1 MARDEYR
8 DDIGE
13 IEYLIDRGDLEE
25 AARAADKINWA
36 RTGTTGMLCR
46 VSDVYKACG
55 RYEES
60 RDLLQ
65 IALERNPNG
74 LKIIYSLCELELKM
88 GNLLQAIRLYN
99 RFEKLAPDDPDRYV
113 LQYKI
118 YKTQDVGIDERIQVL
133 EALEKSDIREKWSYE
148 LAKLYAKADRIQD
161 CIDECDE
168 IVAFFGDGPYVMKA
182 LELKSKYKELTEQE
196 KERYIFI
203 AQGGKLMPDEP
214 EEPEEEPEKIP
225 DHMAEE
231 FGEEHDL
238 EEEDGREDTVPR
250 RADGT
255 VRQRPAGDPGR
266 GRGPGSDPSQSAGQP
281 AEDVVF
287 PDTVENVSESEY
299 RREMEKTVAAG
310 MQELNDYD
318 SVLTQETDGQYT
330 MVMQEAS
337 IPETQ
342 ITGQLDFNEIMQ
354 EWEKIRRDNEE
365 AQRKA
370 EQAAAEKAPEA
381 ATTVDAVPANE
392 VGRAIREG
400 FEEYVEAQPLSKEQE
415 LADTKEI
422 DTKAINHAIKQG
434 DKS

>member
-1 MARDEYR
+1 MARDDYR

-13 IEYLIDRGDLEE
+13 IEYLIDRGDLKE
-25 AARAADKINWA
+25 AARAADRINWA
-36 RTGTTGMLCR
+36 HTGTTAMLCR

-99 RFEKLAPDDPDRYV
+99 RFEKLAPEDPDRYV

-118 YKTQDVGIDERIQVL
+118 YKTQDVGIDERIEVL

-148 LAKLYAKADRIQD
+148 LAKLYAKADRIQE

-182 LELKSKYKELTEQE
+182 LELKSKYKELTDQE

-214 EEPEEEPEKIP
+214 EESDETPEERPEHSAEKFTEYDIGPEEESPEVGKP
-225 DHMAEE
+225 RGRARQGSGRDY
-231 FGEEHDL
+231 GEESDS
-238 EEEDGREDTVPR
+238 
-250 RADGT
+250 
-255 VRQRPAGDPGR
+255 VRSRD
-266 GRGPGSDPSQSAGQP
+266 AGQP
-281 AEDVVF
+281 EEETVF

-299 RREMEKTVAAG
+299 RREMEKTVAEG

-370 EQAAAEKAPEA
+370 EQDAAEKAA
-381 ATTVDAVPANE
+381 AEQAQAVDAVPANE

-434 DKS
+434 DNTT

>member
-1 MARDEYR
+1 MARDDYR

-13 IEYLIDRGDLEE
+13 IEYLIDRGDLKE
-25 AARAADKINWA
+25 AARAADRINWA
-36 RTGTTGMLCR
+36 HTGTTAMLCR

-99 RFEKLAPDDPDRYV
+99 RFEKLAPEDPDKFI

-118 YKTQDVGIDERIQVL
+118 YKTQDVGIDERIEVL

-148 LAKLYAKADRIQD
+148 LAKLYAKADRIQE

-182 LELKSKYKELTEQE
+182 LELKSKYKELTDQE

-214 EEPEEEPEKIP
+214 EESDETPEERPEHSAEEFTEYDIGPEEERPEAGKP
-225 DHMAEE
+225 RGRARQESGRDH
-231 FGEEHDL
+231 GEESDS
-238 EEEDGREDTVPR
+238 
-250 RADGT
+250 
-255 VRQRPAGDPGR
+255 VRSRD
-266 GRGPGSDPSQSAGQP
+266 AGQP
-281 AEDVVF
+281 EEETVF

-299 RREMEKTVAAG
+299 RREMEKTVAEG

-370 EQAAAEKAPEA
+370 EQDAAEKAA
-381 ATTVDAVPANE
+381 AEQAQVVDAVPANE

-434 DKS
+434 DNTT

>member
-13 IEYLIDRGDLEE
+13 IEYLIDRGDLEG

-36 RTGTTGMLCR
+36 HTGTTGMLCR

-60 RDLLQ
+60 RDLLE

-99 RFEKLAPDDPDRYV
+99 RFEKLAPDDPDKYV

-118 YKTQDVGIDERIQVL
+118 YKTQDVGIDERIEVL

-148 LAKLYAKADRIQD
+148 LAKLYAKADRIQE
-161 CIDECDE
+161 CVDECDE

-182 LELKSKYKELTEQE
+182 LELKSRYKELTDKE

-214 EEPEEEPEKIP
+214 EEGPAAQSKSGAESGRSAEDFEEP
-225 DHMAEE
+225 
-231 FGEEHDL
+231 DL
-238 EEEDGREDTVPR
+238 EPRGESADDGETEEAGRHEYEPPHEQR
-250 RADGT
+250 RSEGKPDEEL
-255 VRQRPAGDPGR
+255 VY
-266 GRGPGSDPSQSAGQP
+266 
-281 AEDVVF
+281 

-365 AQRKA
+365 AQRNA
-370 EQAAAEKAPEA
+370 EKAAAEKAAAEA
-381 ATTVDAVPANE
+381 APTVDAVPANE

-434 DKS
+434 DKT